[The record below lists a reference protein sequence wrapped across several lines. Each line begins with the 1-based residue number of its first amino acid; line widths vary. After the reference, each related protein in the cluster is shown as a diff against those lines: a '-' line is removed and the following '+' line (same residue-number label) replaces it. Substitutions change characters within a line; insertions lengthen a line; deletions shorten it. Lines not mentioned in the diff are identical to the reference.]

1 MCFTCES
8 SAVKMASKANILGA
22 ATPTLRSSG
31 AVEAPPQVAGS
42 KRVTC
47 FLRVSTL
54 KKEEE
59 EEATLELPEAAQAS
73 EATAA
78 LATRNI
84 TFTCNK
90 IKQTVRS
97 TN

>member
-1 MCFTCES
+1 METPKDKILFKDLTCES

-22 ATPTLRSSG
+22 ATPTRRSSG
-31 AVEAPPQVAGS
+31 AVDAPPQVAGS

-59 EEATLELPEAAQAS
+59 EEATEGMPEAAQAFV
-73 EATAA
+73 ATAA
-78 LATRNI
+78 LATLSI
-84 TFTCNK
+84 TFT
-90 IKQTVRS
+90 
-97 TN
+97 